1 MSMTAVLHHR
11 PSSPGL
17 PAIVLVVAFAA
28 PGAAAFANPV
38 DPTGEDSGVCTNTTE
53 AAKKAC
59 GLDAESAY
67 CLAAGMC
74 QNQPNATRRQKCL
87 TAAGDERDDARALCG
102 RQFEA
107 RDDVCDDLGQA
118 AYHPPVVAS
127 NFVSAITNKY
137 FPLQPG
143 TTLIYRGKT
152 DAGIERVVINVQHQT
167 RKILGVECTQV
178 RDTLSVDGEV
188 VEDTLDWY
196 AQDKQGNVWYFGE
209 STQELEDGRAVTV
222 EGSWQAGVDGASPGI
237 VMKAHPA
244 SGDIYRQEFLLGS
257 AEDLAEVVSLAGS
270 ASVSAASCHGTCV
283 VTHEFTPVEPELNE
297 RKFYA
302 PNVGFILE
310 VDLRTGDRSELVA
323 IQHH

>member
-1 MSMTAVLHHR
+1 M
-11 PSSPGL
+11 
-17 PAIVLVVAFAA
+17 
-28 PGAAAFANPV
+28 
-38 DPTGEDSGVCTNTTE
+38 
-53 AAKKAC
+53 
-59 GLDAESAY
+59 
-67 CLAAGMC
+67 
-74 QNQPNATRRQKCL
+74 
-87 TAAGDERDDARALCG
+87 
-102 RQFEA
+102 
-107 RDDVCDDLGQA
+107 
-118 AYHPPVVAS
+118 
-127 NFVSAITNKY
+127 
-137 FPLQPG
+137 
-143 TTLIYRGKT
+143 
-152 DAGIERVVINVQHQT
+152 
-167 RKILGVECTQV
+167 
-178 RDTLSVDGEV
+178 

-244 SGDIYRQEFLLGS
+244 SGDVYRQEFLLGS

-297 RKFYA
+297 RKYYA